1 MECPNCKDCN
11 LEPKSTTTGVELD
24 TCRRCNSVWLDRGEI
39 FLHIPSK
46 QISPFNKAIEEAVQ
60 KKEKTGY

>member
-11 LEPKSTTTGVELD
+11 LESKSTTTGVELD

-39 FLHIPSK
+39 FLNIPSK
-46 QISPFNKAIEEAVQ
+46 HI
-60 KKEKTGY
+60 